1 MRPSEGDVDGVRPF
15 AVDRQHRAHDAVRG
29 QLRENLLEFLDT
41 WPHADTNPKDAT
53 REARRAGQITDRK
66 PEGLKR
72 PQAGVKP
79 LLTVRNDTPTPKG

>member
-1 MRPSEGDVDGVRPF
+1 MGDDPQRAIEAGGLPF

-53 REARRAGQITDRK
+53 REARRGDRAIL
-66 PEGLKR
+66 PHLRRSYIGVPLNRGLYPR
-72 PQAGVKP
+72 
-79 LLTVRNDTPTPKG
+79 L